1 VAIGDIH
8 GSYAGLL
15 ELLYEAKIT
24 SSPETCTW
32 REQGPNKEDGVVLVQ
47 VGDLVDRGPD
57 AWGAFDCL
65 RTLQKEAEQY
75 NSKVVRLVG
84 SKNKILKVLYL
95 YCSYFEVYESYFWP
109 PSRYPRFTQLSLKL
123 IIFSSLTSRS
133 RHLVAQRSIPRP
145 QRFRRHRASP
155 STNCDHHDPRH
166 PRRHVAGG
174 LYPHPS

>member
-1 VAIGDIH
+1 MWASLLCFAVCSVTCVYSTDVPLACELASRHQQCRLDETGRLCLPDLSDNRRLVAIGDIH

-15 ELLYEAKIT
+15 ELLYQAQVT
-24 SSPETCTW
+24 SSPESCLW

-84 SKNKILKVLYL
+84 SKNDLLVLNV
-95 YCSYFEVYESYFWP
+95 YFPINCTGLTPLPF
-109 PSRYPRFTQLSLKL
+109 
-123 IIFSSLTSRS
+123 FSSPFNLT
-133 RHLVAQRSIPRP
+133 I
-145 QRFRRHRASP
+145 
-155 STNCDHHDPRH
+155 
-166 PRRHVAGG
+166 
-174 LYPHPS
+174 